1 VNYGCTQL
9 YLLSIAMGG
18 RPLRNLFH
26 LPIPRCHLDY
36 TTFPLLP
43 PSNHSIPISSS
54 SSVRVVVY
62 SLYKAVTVSCSHSHY
77 SLLPATAFT
86 ATTSA
91 SSLLLRV
98 FGKRP
103 ELYARNL
110 VNPPIHVNN
119 MVEHVNT
126 GDGCATYTWVS
137 GLLLCS

>member
-1 VNYGCTQL
+1 MAIH
-9 YLLSIAMGG
+9 SITSVHSYGG
-18 RPLRNLFH
+18 RPLRNFFH
-26 LPIPRCHLDY
+26 LPNPRRHLDY
-36 TTFPLLP
+36 TTFLLLP
-43 PSNHSIPISSS
+43 PSNHSIPISSI

-62 SLYKAVTVSCSHSHY
+62 SLYKVVTVCCSHSHY

-86 ATTSA
+86 TTSV

-119 MVEHVNT
+119 MAEHANT
-126 GDGCATYTWVS
+126 GDGCATYTRASV
-137 GLLLCS
+137 LLLCS